1 MIRDFLRRVA
11 ALIKKEFRTIWNDPK
26 SRAIIIAM
34 PLMQLLV
41 FSNAVTMEV
50 RNIDMV
56 VLDRSQS
63 VESRELLSRFENSS
77 RFRKFYYANNEKEFR
92 QYLDTQKVQL
102 GINIP
107 NDFARG
113 IKSKRG
119 TNVQIIS
126 DGRQTNSA
134 AIGSGY
140 ASQIINLYNAE
151 LSKRFSS
158 LDGEGLGVRG
168 TADSEINITVRNWF
182 NPNLE
187 YKWYI
192 LTIIVAML
200 SLVTTLIL
208 TSLSIARERE
218 LGTFDQLIVS
228 PLSSFEILLGKSIPP
243 LVIAMTLTMVMIGI
257 VIVFFHVPFNGS
269 IILFF
274 VSILISLMAIVGVGL
289 YISSICNTQQQ
300 AILSVMTF
308 MIPAVL
314 LSGFI
319 SPVEDMPLC
328 FQYLTYLDPVRF
340 FMVLSRGIILKGI
353 GISDVVVNIIPLLI
367 IALITLT
374 LASRT
379 FKRKLG

>member
-1 MIRDFLRRVA
+1 MIREFLRRVA
-11 ALIKKEFRTIWNDPK
+11 ALMKKEFITIWNDPK
-26 SRAIIIAM
+26 SRAIIVAM
-34 PLMQLLV
+34 PIMQLLI
-41 FSNAVTMEV
+41 FSNAATMEV
-50 RNIDMV
+50 RNIDTV

-63 VESRELLSRFENSS
+63 VESRELLSRFENSP
-77 RFRKFYYANNEKEFR
+77 RFRNFYYVDNEKEF
-92 QYLDTQKVQL
+92 QEKLDTQRVQI

-107 NDFARG
+107 NDFSRG

-140 ASQIINLYNAE
+140 ASQIVNLYNAE
-151 LSKRFSS
+151 LTGNS
-158 LDGEGLGVRG
+158 G
-168 TADSEINITVRNWF
+168 TQINPTVRNWF

-192 LTIIVAML
+192 LTVIVAML

-243 LVIAMTLTMVMIGI
+243 LVIAMTLTMIMVGI
-257 VIVFFHVPFNGS
+257 IIVFFHVPFVGS
-269 IILFF
+269 IFLFF
-274 VSILISLMAIVGVGL
+274 ISILISLLAIVGVGL

-308 MIPAVL
+308 MMPAVL

-319 SPVEDMPLC
+319 SPIEDMPLAL
-328 FQYLTYLDPVRF
+328 QYLTYLNPVRF
-340 FMVLSRGIILKGI
+340 FMVLSRGIFLKGM
-353 GISDVVVNIIPLLI
+353 GVSDVIANITPLII

>member
-1 MIRDFLRRVA
+1 MGEGQEKRLIMIRDFLRRVA
-11 ALIKKEFRTIWNDPK
+11 ALIRKEFRTIWNDPK

-50 RNIDMV
+50 RNIDTV
-56 VLDRSQS
+56 VLDRCQS

-77 RFRKFYYANNEKEFR
+77 RFRKFYYVDNEKEF
-92 QYLDTQKVQL
+92 QEKLDTQKTQL

-113 IKSKRG
+113 IKSKTG
-119 TNVQIIS
+119 ANVQIIS

-151 LSKRFSS
+151 LTGNKSS
-158 LDGEGLGVRG
+158 GLD
-168 TADSEINITVRNWF
+168 ITVRNWF

-243 LVIAMTLTMVMIGI
+243 LIIAMSLTIIMIGI
-257 VIVFFHVPFNGS
+257 VIVFFHVPFVGS
-269 IILFF
+269 IVLFLI
-274 VSILISLMAIVGVGL
+274 SILISLLAIVGVGL
-289 YISSICNTQQQ
+289 YISAICNTQQQ

-319 SPVEDMPLC
+319 SPIEDMPIFL
-328 FQYLTYLDPVRF
+328 QYLTYLDPVRF
-340 FMVLSRGIILKGI
+340 FMVLSRGLFLKGM
-353 GISDVVVNIIPLLI
+353 GIEDVIINIIPLLI

-374 LASRT
+374 MAGRT

>member
-1 MIRDFLRRVA
+1 MGEGQEKRLIMIRDFLRRVA
-11 ALIKKEFRTIWNDPK
+11 ALIRKEFRTIWNDPK

-50 RNIDMV
+50 RNIDTV

-77 RFRKFYYANNEKEFR
+77 RFRKFYYVDNEKEF
-92 QYLDTQKVQL
+92 QEKLDTQKAQL

-113 IKSKRG
+113 IKSKTG
-119 TNVQIIS
+119 ANVQIIS

-151 LSKRFSS
+151 LTGNKNS
-158 LDGEGLGVRG
+158 GL
-168 TADSEINITVRNWF
+168 NITVRNWF

-243 LVIAMTLTMVMIGI
+243 LVIAMTLTMVMVGI
-257 VIVFFHVPFNGS
+257 VIVFFHVPFVGS
-269 IILFF
+269 LVLFF
-274 VSILISLMAIVGVGL
+274 ISILISLLAIVGVGL

-308 MIPAVL
+308 MMPAVL

-319 SPVEDMPLC
+319 SPIEDMPLC
-328 FQYLTYLDPVRF
+328 LQYLTYLNPVRF

-353 GISDVVVNIIPLLI
+353 GISDVIANIIPLLV